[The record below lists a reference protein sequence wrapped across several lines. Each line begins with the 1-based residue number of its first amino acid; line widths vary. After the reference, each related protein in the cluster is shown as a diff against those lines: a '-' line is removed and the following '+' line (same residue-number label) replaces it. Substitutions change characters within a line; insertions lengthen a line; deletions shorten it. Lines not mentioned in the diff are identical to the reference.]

1 MVMSN
6 SRKIMQADVIVV
18 GSGPGGATVARELSL
33 KGKQVIICEAGAY
46 HRQFGYSIFMA
57 NMMARK
63 AMTFSREGT
72 WVVRP
77 KTAGGAS
84 VVFSATAFRP
94 PSWLKERYGIDLK
107 KEVKE
112 LYEEIPIQPLPD
124 QLIGPAARK
133 IMQSAQD
140 MGLDW
145 KPLDKWIRPEKCRP
159 HCGRCHVGCNVE
171 GAKWTAREFLQE
183 AKQNGAKLLLKT
195 HVDRMLTENG
205 KAVGVRAKTPQG
217 WTDVMADTVVLS
229 AGGQGTPPILQRAGL
244 FDAGQGLFVD
254 PLWFVSG
261 ACDTQ
266 GSLYDIPMTAGINLE
281 QDGIVMTDF
290 MVPPTLYTAL
300 LALSGPKG
308 LASLPK
314 LIDFKKTLT
323 VMIKVRDGLD
333 GWVHADESFSK
344 PIDSETWWKLNKG
357 AVLAEDILL
366 KAGVKR
372 EKIMKTAVVASHPG
386 GTVRIGNLLDKN
398 CQTPI
403 KNCYCLDTS
412 IIPEAWGLPPTVTVV
427 AMGKRL
433 AKHLTTTQ
441 KKSVTRRK
449 STKTKKRA

>member
-1 MVMSN
+1 MSN
-6 SRKIMQADVIVV
+6 PRKFMQTDVVVV
-18 GSGPGGATVARELSL
+18 GSGPGGATVARELSRR
-33 KGKQVIICEAGAY
+33 GKKVIICEAGAY
-46 HRQFGYSIFMA
+46 HRQFGYSIFMV

-94 PSWLKERYGIDLK
+94 PTWLKERYGIDLK
-107 KEVKE
+107 KELKE

-124 QLIGPAARK
+124 QLIGPAARR

-145 KPLDKWIRPEKCRP
+145 KPLDKWIRPEKCKP
-159 HCGRCHVGCNVE
+159 HCGRCHVGCDVE

-183 AKQNGAKLLLKT
+183 SQQNGARLLLKT

-205 KAVGVRAKTPQG
+205 KAVGVRAKMPQG
-217 WTDVMADTVVLS
+217 WIDVMADTVVLS
-229 AGGQGTPPILQRAGL
+229 AGGQGTPPILQRSAL

-254 PLWFVSG
+254 PLLFVSG
-261 ACDTQ
+261 ACDTR
-266 GSLYDIPMTAGINLE
+266 GSLYDIPMTAGANLDE
-281 QDGIVMTDF
+281 DGIVMTDS
-290 MVPPTLYTAL
+290 MVPPTLYATL
-300 LALSGPKG
+300 LALSGPGG

-314 LIDFKKTLT
+314 LIDFRKTLT
-323 VMIKVRDGLD
+323 IMIKVRDGLH
-333 GWVHADESFSK
+333 GWVHADASFSK
-344 PIDSETWWKLNKG
+344 PIDSKTWWKLNKG

-372 EKIMKTAVVASHPG
+372 EKIMKTAVVGSHPG

-403 KNCYCLDTS
+403 KKCYCLDTS

-433 AKHLTTTQ
+433 AKHLAAT
-441 KKSVTRRK
+441 KKK
-449 STKTKKRA
+449 KPSTKKGS

>member
-1 MVMSN
+1 MSN
-6 SRKIMQADVIVV
+6 PRKIVQTDVVVV
-18 GSGPGGATVARELSL
+18 GSGPGGATMARELSRR
-33 KGKQVIICEAGAY
+33 GKKVIICEAGAY
-46 HRQFGYSIFMA
+46 HKQFGYSIFLA
-57 NMMARK
+57 NMMDRK

-77 KTAGGAS
+77 KTAGGAT
-84 VVFSATAFRP
+84 VVFSASAFRP
-94 PSWLKERYGIDLK
+94 PTWLKERYGIDLK
-107 KEVKE
+107 REVKE

-124 QLIGPAARK
+124 HLIGPAARR

-159 HCGRCHVGCNVE
+159 NCGRCHVGCNVE

-183 AKQNGAKLLLKT
+183 SKYYGAKLLLKT
-195 HVDRMLTENG
+195 HVDRMLTDNG
-205 KAVGVRAKTPQG
+205 KAVGVRAKAPQG
-217 WTDVMADTVVLS
+217 WIDVMADLVVLS
-229 AGGQGTPPILQRAGL
+229 AGGQGTPPILQRSGL

-254 PLWFVSG
+254 PLWFISG

-281 QDGIVMTDF
+281 QDGIVMTDS
-290 MVPPTLYTAL
+290 MVPPTLYAAL

-314 LIDFKKTLT
+314 LIDFRKTLT
-323 VMIKVRDGLD
+323 VMIKVKDGLH

-366 KAGVKR
+366 KSGVKR

-386 GTVRIGNLLDKN
+386 GTVRIGHLLDKN

-412 IIPEAWGLPPTVTVV
+412 IIPEAWGLPPTVTIV

-433 AKHLTTTQ
+433 AKHLTA
-441 KKSVTRRK
+441 
-449 STKTKKRA
+449 TKKKRVTKKKASQSNTRT

>member
-1 MVMSN
+1 M
-6 SRKIMQADVIVV
+6 IMQTDVVVV
-18 GSGPGGATVARELSL
+18 GSGPGGATVARELSRR
-33 KGKQVIICEAGAY
+33 GKKVIICEAGAY
-46 HRQFGYSIFMA
+46 HRQFGYSIFMI
-57 NMMARK
+57 NMLACK
-63 AMTFSREGT
+63 GLTFSREGT

-94 PSWLKERYGIDLK
+94 PAWLKEKYGIDLK
-107 KEVKE
+107 REVKE

-124 QLIGPAARK
+124 RLIGPAARR

-145 KPLDKWIRPEKCRP
+145 NPLDKWIRPEKCRP
-159 HCGRCHVGCNVE
+159 NCGRCHVGCDVE

-183 AKQNGAKLLLKT
+183 SKYAGAKLLLKT
-195 HVDRMLTENG
+195 RVDRMLTENG

-217 WTDVMADTVVLS
+217 WIDVMADSVILC

-244 FDAGQGLFVD
+244 FDAGQGLFAD
-254 PLWFVSG
+254 PLCLVLG
-261 ACDTQ
+261 ASDTQ
-266 GSLYDIPMTAGINLE
+266 GSLYDIPMTAGTHLE
-281 QDGIVMTDF
+281 EDGIVMTDF
-290 MVPPTLYTAL
+290 MLPPTIVAAL
-300 LALSGPKG
+300 LALSGPTG
-308 LASLPK
+308 LTSLPK
-314 LIDFKKTLT
+314 LIHFKKTLT
-323 VMIKVRDGLD
+323 IMIKVKDGLR

-344 PIDSETWWKLNKG
+344 PFDSETGWKLNKG
-357 AVLAEDILL
+357 AVLAEDVLL

-372 EKIMKTAVVASHPG
+372 ENIMKTALVASHPG

-398 CQTPI
+398 CQAPI

-433 AKHLTTTQ
+433 AKHLTAA
-441 KKSVTRRK
+441 KKKRVTKKKASK
-449 STKTKKRA
+449 STTPV

>member
-1 MVMSN
+1 MSN
-6 SRKIMQADVIVV
+6 LRKIMQTDVAVV
-18 GSGPGGATVARELSL
+18 GSGPGGATVARELSRR
-33 KGKQVIICEAGAY
+33 GKQVIICEAGAY
-46 HRQFGYSIFMA
+46 HKQFGYTVFLA

-84 VVFSATAFRP
+84 VVFSATAFKP
-94 PSWLKERYGIDLK
+94 PAWVKEKYGIDLK

-112 LYEEIPIQPLPD
+112 LYEEIPLQPLPD
-124 QLIGPAARK
+124 RLIGPAARR

-159 HCGRCHVGCNVE
+159 NCGRCHVGCNVE

-183 AKQNGAKLLLKT
+183 SKYNGAKLLLKT
-195 HVDRMLTENG
+195 RVDRILTENG

-217 WTDVMADTVVLS
+217 WIDVMADIVVLS

-266 GSLYDIPMTAGINLE
+266 GSMYDIPMTAGTHLDE
-281 QDGIVMTDF
+281 DGIVMTDS
-290 MVPPTLYTAL
+290 MVPPTLYATL
-300 LALSGPKG
+300 LALSGPMG

-314 LIDFKKTLT
+314 LIDFRKTLT
-323 VMIKVRDGLD
+323 IMIKVKDGLH

-344 PIDSETWWKLNKG
+344 PIDPETWWKLNKG

-366 KAGVKR
+366 KAGAKR

-386 GTVRIGNLLDKN
+386 GTVRIGTLLDKD

-403 KNCYCLDTS
+403 KNCFCLDTS

-433 AKHLTTTQ
+433 AKHLTA
-441 KKSVTRRK
+441 
-449 STKTKKRA
+449 TKKKKVAKKKATQSATRA

>member
-1 MVMSN
+1 MHT
-6 SRKIMQADVIVV
+6 DVVVV
-18 GSGPGGATVARELSL
+18 GSGPGGATVARELSRR
-33 KGKQVIICEAGAY
+33 GKKVITCEAGAY
-46 HRQFGYSIFMA
+46 HKQFGYSIFMI
-57 NMMARK
+57 NMLACK
-63 AMTFSREGT
+63 GFTFSKEGT

-94 PSWLKERYGIDLK
+94 PTWLKEKYGIDLK
-107 KEVKE
+107 REVKE

-124 QLIGPAARK
+124 HLIGPAARR
-133 IMQSAQD
+133 IMQSARD

-159 HCGRCHVGCNVE
+159 HCGRCHVGCDSE

-183 AKQNGAKLLLKT
+183 SKYTGAKLLLKT

-205 KAVGVRAKTPQG
+205 TAVGVRAKTHQG
-217 WTDVMADTVVLS
+217 WIDVMADTVVLS
-229 AGGQGTPPILQRAGL
+229 AGGQGTPPILQRSGL
-244 FDAGQGLFVD
+244 FNAGQGLFAD
-254 PLWFVSG
+254 PLCLVSG
-261 ACDTQ
+261 ACDSE
-266 GSLYDIPMTAGINLE
+266 GSLYDIPMTAGTHLDE
-281 QDGIVMTDF
+281 DGIVMTDF
-290 MVPPTLYTAL
+290 MLPPTLYAAL
-300 LALSGPKG
+300 LALSGPVG

-314 LIDFKKTLT
+314 LIDFRKTLT
-323 VMIKVRDGLD
+323 IMIKVKDGLH
-333 GWVHADESFSK
+333 GWVHADGSFSK
-344 PIDSETWWKLNKG
+344 PIDSETWQKLNKG

-366 KAGVKR
+366 EAGVKR

-386 GTVRIGNLLDKN
+386 GTVRVGNLLDKN

-433 AKHLTTTQ
+433 AKHLTA
-441 KKSVTRRK
+441 
-449 STKTKKRA
+449 TKKKKVTKKKATPSTTRA

>member
-1 MVMSN
+1 
-6 SRKIMQADVIVV
+6 
-18 GSGPGGATVARELSL
+18 
-33 KGKQVIICEAGAY
+33 
-46 HRQFGYSIFMA
+46 
-57 NMMARK
+57 
-63 AMTFSREGT
+63 
-72 WVVRP
+72 
-77 KTAGGAS
+77 
-84 VVFSATAFRP
+84 
-94 PSWLKERYGIDLK
+94 
-107 KEVKE
+107 
-112 LYEEIPIQPLPD
+112 
-124 QLIGPAARK
+124 
-133 IMQSAQD
+133 
-140 MGLDW
+140 
-145 KPLDKWIRPEKCRP
+145 
-159 HCGRCHVGCNVE
+159 
-171 GAKWTAREFLQE
+171 
-183 AKQNGAKLLLKT
+183 
-195 HVDRMLTENG
+195 MLTENG

-217 WTDVMADTVVLS
+217 WIDVMADTVVLS

-281 QDGIVMTDF
+281 QDGIVMTDS
-290 MVPPTLYTAL
+290 MVPPTLYATL
-300 LALSGPKG
+300 LTLSGPKG

-314 LIDFKKTLT
+314 LIDFRKTLT
-323 VMIKVRDGLD
+323 VMIKVKDGLD

-357 AVLAEDILL
+357 AVLAENILL

-386 GTVRIGNLLDKN
+386 GTVRIGDLLDKN

-433 AKHLTTTQ
+433 AKHLTTP
-441 KKSVTRRK
+441 KKKKR
-449 STKTKKRA
+449 STKKAP